1 MDHKNPSFY
10 DRKYRIIDIKIEKTR
25 EDDVS
30 GIEVTIHY
38 SRWEQSGVTHS
49 TTIRWDLIPSGI
61 RDYLLHFADLVIDHV
76 NQVDK
81 ED

>member
-49 TTIRWDLIPSGI
+49 TTIRWDLISSGI

>member
-1 MDHKNPSFY
+1 MDHKNPNFY

-25 EDDVS
+25 EADVS

-49 TTIRWDLIPSGI
+49 TTIRWDLIPSWI

-76 NQVDK
+76 NQVDE